1 MARKILIVEDNPQD
15 QKIMKRILS
24 KASLGDI
31 TIAGSG
37 EEGVQKAKSEK
48 PDLIVLDTVLPGMDG
63 FSTCRELRKAKETK
77 QAKIIITTGA
87 IDAVDAGK
95 AKSAGADDYVVK
107 SSDFSYLV
115 KAVQSIFG

>member
-1 MARKILIVEDNPQD
+1 MP
-15 QKIMKRILS
+15 
-24 KASLGDI
+24 
-31 TIAGSG
+31 
-37 EEGVQKAKSEK
+37 
-48 PDLIVLDTVLPGMDG
+48 
-63 FSTCRELRKAKETK
+63 KETK